1 MDGDRTPREEELT
14 TRDGLTPKIDMYFI
28 GLDIGRVQDH
38 SAISMIARFYSI
50 PPDRDLNNMQTMY
63 MVTDLVRFP
72 LETPYAQAEEAV
84 ATLWNRP
91 RVSANR
97 RIAVID
103 QTGVG
108 APIVEN
114 IRRLHRV
121 KTIGINI
128 TSGSTV
134 TQHDERTYNV
144 PKATIV
150 TCLIGVAQRQR
161 LRIHPDV
168 AAAAEFKKEL
178 ETFGY
183 KIDKNTGNMQF
194 ESLEAKVHDDLVIAV
209 ALPIWYAETLA
220 RGSLTGRARQ
230 PEIQEAHDPWST

>member
-1 MDGDRTPREEELT
+1 MDGDKTPREEELM
-14 TRDGLTPKIDMYFI
+14 TRDGLTPSIDMYFI

-38 SAISMIARFYSI
+38 SAITMIARFYSI
-50 PPDRDLNNMQTMY
+50 PPDRDLNNMQKMY
-63 MVTDLVRFP
+63 MCTDLRRFP
-72 LETPYAQAEEAV
+72 LGTLYAEVEETV
-84 ATLWNRP
+84 AIMWNRP
-91 RVSANR
+91 RVSAKK

-108 APIVEN
+108 APVVEN

-144 PKATIV
+144 PKAALV
-150 TCLIGVAQRQR
+150 TALVSVVQRQR
-161 LRIHPDV
+161 LKILPDV
-168 AAAAEFKKEL
+168 ESAEEFKKEL
-178 ETFGY
+178 DNFGY
-183 KIDKNTGNMQF
+183 KIDRNTGNLQY
-194 ESLEAKVHDDLVIAV
+194 ESLEAKVHDDLVISV
-209 ALPIWYAETLA
+209 ALPIWYAETIA
-220 RGSLTGRARQ
+220 RGSLTGRVRQ